1 MAPLAPVAGVVRHVL
16 EGTNGSRN
24 WANVFHVQYTGDLP
38 SVPSLNGMAGEINTA
53 LSSGLAAYMHEDT
66 TIVQS
71 VSTDLSSDTGNQVV
85 SSILV
90 PGTLDAAPL
99 PSSAAFLVNYNSSFR
114 YRGGHP
120 RSYYILGDTASLLN
134 SQTWTAAFF
143 DNVAGAVDAISLAF
157 AAGSIDGTNYIGQ
170 CAVSYYKDKV
180 LRVAPLVMPIAAAFP
195 SNLVATQR
203 RRMRKG

>member
-1 MAPLAPVAGVVRHVL
+1 MAPRPPVAGVVRHVL

-24 WANVFHVQYTGDLP
+24 WANVFHVQYSGALP
-38 SVPSLNGMAGEINTA
+38 SLDSLDAMAGVINTA
-53 LSSGLAAYMHEDT
+53 LSSGLAAYMHENT

-71 VSTDLSSDTGNQVV
+71 VSTDLSSDTGNQ
-85 SSILV
+85 SIQSILV
-90 PGTLDAAPL
+90 PGSLDAAPL

-120 RSYYILGDTASLLN
+120 RTYYILGDTASLLN
-134 SQTWTAAFF
+134 SQAWTSAFF
-143 DNVAGAVDAISLAF
+143 DNVAGAVDAISGAF
-157 AAGSIDGTNYIGQ
+157 AAGSIDGTDYIGQ
-170 CAVSYYKDKV
+170 CAVSYELAKV
-180 LRVAPLVMPIAAAFP
+180 PRVAPLVMPIASAFP